1 MLIFFLPIV
10 FKKILTILLL
20 IRNTRLILT
29 LAIISVTVVNEQM
42 KTPLLIPN
50 KTNRVLSAW
59 TSAIIYFLSALLIF
73 SVSFT

>member
-42 KTPLLIPN
+42 KTPLLVPN
-50 KTNRVLSAW
+50 KTNRVLSA
-59 TSAIIYFLSALLIF
+59 
-73 SVSFT
+73 

>member
-10 FKKILTILLL
+10 LKKILTILLL

-42 KTPLLIPN
+42 KTPLLVPN
-50 KTNRVLSAW
+50 KTNRVLSA
-59 TSAIIYFLSALLIF
+59 
-73 SVSFT
+73 